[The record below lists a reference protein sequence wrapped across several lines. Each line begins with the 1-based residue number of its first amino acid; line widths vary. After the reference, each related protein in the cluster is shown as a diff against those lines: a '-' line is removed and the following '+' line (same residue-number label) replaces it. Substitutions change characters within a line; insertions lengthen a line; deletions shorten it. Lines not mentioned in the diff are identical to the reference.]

1 MVDFLVF
8 NELSLPFNDKYKA
21 KNEFKNFF
29 EILNN
34 LRKRIFRKSEWIEVL
49 KSMKL

>member
-34 LRKRIFRKSEWIEVL
+34 LRKKNIQKI
-49 KSMKL
+49 

>member
-8 NELSLPFNDKYKA
+8 NELSLPFDDKYKA

-29 EILNN
+29 NILNSLQKKSIQN
-34 LRKRIFRKSEWIEVL
+34 IFKS
-49 KSMKL
+49 